1 MKKFMLIFFTICF
14 SISFSKALTIR
25 SGNHGDF
32 YRVVIEADKELN
44 FDRISFENPSMLIL
58 KINEQATPVLE
69 RNPKL
74 KKPDFIQDF
83 EIIKSYEDLKIIL
96 EFKKNVNYEIF
107 TLADPFRIIIDI
119 GDKKKTKKIK
129 FAKKEK
135 QKLNVVKKENHT
147 KKETKKEDPIQELLV
162 GKDKPQNDNLN
173 KEIVFNVENKFS
185 DPIAAIIQGKEISL
199 IKELGQIQKSEKKII
214 VIDPGHGG
222 HDPGAVRNGLK
233 EKDVN
238 LKFAKKLKEILEKDP
253 RFEVYLTRN
262 RDKFVPL
269 YSRTVF
275 AVKKKADLFISFH
288 CNSSPSGLGT
298 GTYIYTL
305 NLRGARSKLARL
317 VELREN
323 KAVIDYV
330 RVSANKSVNRIVA
343 DLAMNNTITEGNH
356 FARISKKYLKNIV
369 DFQGIDSANF
379 AVLKTPGIPSVLIE
393 IAYLTHPIDSQLLKS
408 DIFLEKFNLELY
420 QAILEYFFGN
430 NSQKYAGK

>member
-1 MKKFMLIFFTICF
+1 MRKFILIIFFICF
-14 SISFSKALTIR
+14 SFNLSFGLTIR
-25 SGNHGDF
+25 TGNHGEF
-32 YRVVIEADKELN
+32 YRVVIESDKELN

-58 KINEQATPVLE
+58 KINEQVNPILE

-83 EIIKSYEDLKIIL
+83 EIIKSYDDLKLIL
-96 EFKKNVNYEIF
+96 EFKKNVKYEIF

-119 GDKKKTKKIK
+119 GNKKKIK
-129 FAKKEK
+129 KVKSSEKKLENKPKKLQKIAKAG
-135 QKLNVVKKENHT
+135 
-147 KKETKKEDPIQELLV
+147 EDPIQELLLSKNV
-162 GKDKPQNDNLN
+162 EHKKNKDIAIN
-173 KEIVFNVENKFS
+173 IENKFS
-185 DPIAAIIQGKEISL
+185 DPIAAIIEGREISL
-199 IKELGQIQKSEKKII
+199 IKELGKIQKSEKKII

-222 HDPGAVRNGLK
+222 HDPGAVRNGLR

-238 LKFAKKLKEILEKDP
+238 LKFARKLKEILEKDP
-253 RFEVYLTRN
+253 RFEVYLTRD
-262 RDKFVPL
+262 RDKFVSL
-269 YSRTVF
+269 YYRTVF

-305 NLRGARSKLARL
+305 NLRGARSKLAKL

-323 KAVIDYV
+323 KAVVDYI

-343 DLAMNNTITEGNH
+343 DLAMNNTITEGNR
-356 FARISKKYLKNIV
+356 FAKISRKYLKNIV

-430 NSQKYAGK
+430 NSYKYAGK

>member
-1 MKKFMLIFFTICF
+1 MRKFILIIFTICF
-14 SISFSKALTIR
+14 SFSLSYSLTIR
-25 SGNHGDF
+25 TGNHGEF
-32 YRVVIEADKELN
+32 YRVVIEADKELD

-58 KINEQATPVLE
+58 KINEQVNPVLE

-83 EIIKSYEDLKIIL
+83 EIIKSYDDLKIIL
-96 EFKKNVNYEIF
+96 EFKKNVKYEIF
-107 TLADPFRIIIDI
+107 TLSDPFRIIIDI
-119 GDKKKTKKIK
+119 GDKKKEKVIK
-129 FAKKEK
+129 FAKKKESESEIAKNIKEK
-135 QKLNVVKKENHT
+135 TQK
-147 KKETKKEDPIQELLV
+147 DPIQDLLLS
-162 GKDKPQNDNLN
+162 KNEKKKTNPQ

-185 DPIAAIIQGKEISL
+185 DPIAAIIQGREISL
-199 IKELGQIQKSEKKII
+199 IKELGKIEKSEKKII

-222 HDPGAVRNGLK
+222 HDPGAVRNGLR

-262 RDKFVPL
+262 RDKFVSL

-288 CNSSPSGLGT
+288 CNSSPSGLGS

-330 RVSANKSVNRIVA
+330 RVSANKAVNRIVA

-356 FARISKKYLKNIV
+356 FAKISKKYLKNVV

-420 QAILEYFFGN
+420 QAILEYFFGYK
-430 NSQKYAGK
+430 SKKYAGK

>member
-1 MKKFMLIFFTICF
+1 MREFILTIFFICF
-14 SISFSKALTIR
+14 SFNLSYSLTIR
-25 SGNHGDF
+25 TGNHGEF
-32 YRVVIEADKELN
+32 YRVVIESDKEIN
-44 FDRISFENPSMLIL
+44 FDRISFENPSMLII
-58 KINEQATPVLE
+58 KINEQVNPILE
-69 RNPKL
+69 RNPRL

-83 EIIKSYEDLKIIL
+83 EIIKSYNDLKVIL

-119 GDKKKTKKIK
+119 GDKKRKQKLKISSK
-129 FAKKEK
+129 AVKKKEK
-135 QKLNVVKKENHT
+135 VFKVEDKAEDPILNLLT
-147 KKETKKEDPIQELLV
+147 STSKKEDTPL
-162 GKDKPQNDNLN
+162 K
-173 KEIVFNVENKFS
+173 KEIIANAENKFL
-185 DPIAAIIQGKEISL
+185 DPIAAIIEGKEISL
-199 IKELGQIQKSEKKII
+199 IKELGEIEKSERKII

-222 HDPGAVRNGLK
+222 HDPGAVRNGLR

-253 RFEVYLTRN
+253 RFEVYLTRD
-262 RDKFVPL
+262 RDKFVSL
-269 YSRTVF
+269 YYRTVF

-305 NLRGARSKLARL
+305 NLRGARSKLAKL

-323 KAVIDYV
+323 KAVVDYI

-343 DLAMNNTITEGNH
+343 DLAMNTTITEGNN

-430 NSQKYAGK
+430 KNHKYAGK

>member
-1 MKKFMLIFFTICF
+1 MNKFILIIFSICI
-14 SISFSKALTIR
+14 SISFSFGLTIR
-25 SGNHGDF
+25 TGNHGKF
-32 YRVVIEADKELN
+32 YRVVIESDEKLD

-58 KINEQATPVLE
+58 KINKQVNPVLE

-74 KKPDFIQDF
+74 KKPEFIQDF
-83 EIIKSYEDLKIIL
+83 EIIKSYDDLKVIL
-96 EFKKNVNYEIF
+96 EFKKNVNYQIF
-107 TLADPFRIIIDI
+107 TLSNPYRIIIDI
-119 GDKKKTKKIK
+119 WNKKNLKKKLKFANKIK
-129 FAKKEK
+129 KSPKPKNNIFKE
-135 QKLNVVKKENHT
+135 
-147 KKETKKEDPIQELLV
+147 EDPI
-162 GKDKPQNDNLN
+162 KNIIAKNDNPEKKIQEKISLAD
-173 KEIVFNVENKFS
+173 ENRFT
-185 DPIAAIIQGKEISL
+185 DPIAAIIKGKEIPL
-199 IKELGQIQKSEKKII
+199 IKELGKLQKYEKKVI

-253 RFEVYLTRN
+253 RFKVYLTRD
-262 RDKFVPL
+262 RDKFIPL

-288 CNSSPSGLGT
+288 CNSSPSGLGS

-343 DLAMNNTITEGNH
+343 DLAMNNTITEGNK

-393 IAYLTHPIDSQLLKS
+393 IAYLTHPLDSQLLKS

-420 QAILEYFFGN
+420 QAIIEYFFGSSN
-430 NSQKYAGK
+430 PKKYAGK